1 MPNGNSD
8 PVQQIEECVSMLS
21 KTAQTD
27 IVLYAGP
34 IKLPGY
40 RRLASL
46 VESFHKNPNILLL
59 LTTGGGDPD
68 SAYRIARC
76 LQRTYASG
84 VFAVFVLSWC
94 KSAGT
99 LIAIG
104 GDQVVMCES
113 AELGPLDV
121 QLSKPDALA
130 EQISGLTPSQAIAA
144 LCEQA
149 LDAMERYFLA
159 FRFRSNL
166 QITTRT
172 ALEIA
177 ATLTT
182 GLFGPI
188 FQQIDPMR
196 FGEISRAMLI
206 GEEYGKRLA
215 QKHGVSQRAL
225 DALIKNY
232 PSHGFVID
240 REEATELLQTLVR
253 EPTELECK
261 LARLVRPWAERALEG
276 EEPTVEFLSLPQKVE
291 LNAKGD
297 TDAVG
302 SGNISKAPSEMP
314 EASGGAKPTSPSLPG
329 QPETDSAADAS

>member
-1 MPNGNSD
+1 M
-8 PVQQIEECVSMLS
+8 
-21 KTAQTD
+21 
-27 IVLYAGP
+27 
-34 IKLPGY
+34 
-40 RRLASL
+40 
-46 VESFHKNPNILLL
+46 
-59 LTTGGGDPD
+59 
-68 SAYRIARC
+68 
-76 LQRTYASG
+76 
-84 VFAVFVLSWC
+84 
-94 KSAGT
+94 
-99 LIAIG
+99 IAIG
-104 GDQVVMCES
+104 ADQVVMCES

-130 EQISGLTPSQAIAA
+130 EQISGLTPSQAIVA
-144 LCEQA
+144 LCDQA
-149 LDAMERYFLA
+149 LDAMEKYFLA

-182 GLFGPI
+182 GLFSPI

-206 GEEYGKRLA
+206 GEEYGKRLT
-215 QKHGVSQRAL
+215 QKHDVGQRVL

-240 REEATELLQTLVR
+240 REEAAELLQALVR
-253 EPTELECK
+253 EPTELERI
-261 LARLVRPWAERALEG
+261 LARLVRPWVDKALEE

-297 TDAVG
+297 SDAAG
-302 SGNISKAPSEMP
+302 SGVVSKASAEMP
-314 EASGGAKPTSPSLPG
+314 EAAGGAESNSPGPPE
-329 QPETDSAADAS
+329 QPKTKFCGRCPMIRSV